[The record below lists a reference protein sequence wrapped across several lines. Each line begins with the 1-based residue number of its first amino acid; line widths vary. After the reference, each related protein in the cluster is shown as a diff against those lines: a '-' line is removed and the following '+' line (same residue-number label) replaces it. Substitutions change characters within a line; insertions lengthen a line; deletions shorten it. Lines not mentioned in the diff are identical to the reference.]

1 MPPRG
6 VMEFAPA
13 AAACAGGRRASP
25 GEAIRYELPAAA
37 AHNAA
42 HSLTAPPE
50 TLMTRPALL
59 SLTLAAGLLC
69 AGSAL
74 AQTAA
79 PAKKPAAKAPA
90 AKPLAPADEAQ
101 LTAAKG
107 ALLGDYDCEF
117 GEKAKL
123 GENATAGYLDVAV
136 KGKTHTMKPVLSSTG
151 ALRLEDVT
159 GRTLWLQIGDKSMLM
174 DTKAGQRLVDKCV
187 HPEQA
192 KVRAAS

>member
-1 MPPRG
+1 
-6 VMEFAPA
+6 
-13 AAACAGGRRASP
+13 
-25 GEAIRYELPAAA
+25 
-37 AHNAA
+37 
-42 HSLTAPPE
+42 
-50 TLMTRPALL
+50 MTRPALL

-69 AGSAL
+69 AGTAL
-74 AQTAA
+74 AQNA
-79 PAKKPAAKAPA
+79 PAPKAPAKPAAKAPA

-101 LTAAKG
+101 LAAAKS

-136 KGKTHTMKPVLSSTG
+136 KGKTHTMKPVMSSTG

-174 DTKAGQRLVDKCV
+174 DTKIGQRVVDKCV

-192 KVRAAS
+192 KVKAAS